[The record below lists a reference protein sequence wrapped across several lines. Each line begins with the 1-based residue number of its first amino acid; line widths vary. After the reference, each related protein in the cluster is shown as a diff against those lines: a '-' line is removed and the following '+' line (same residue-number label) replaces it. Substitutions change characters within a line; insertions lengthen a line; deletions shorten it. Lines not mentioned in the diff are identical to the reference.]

1 MKSTKRISYGE
12 NGLRIRKTTDLIT
25 KNNRMGQV
33 RYYIIVHTENN
44 IPIKVVYTTRDG
56 VVVAE
61 KSIDDSYLV
70 GVGEYELGV
79 SEYYVEHNKLG
90 VFLYVKE
97 TSKKRLVKNRTW
109 IQDFKS
115 EYGPTDYKPKTTIK
129 YLNI

>member
-1 MKSTKRISYGE
+1 MV
-12 NGLRIRKTTDLIT
+12 
-25 KNNRMGQV
+25 QV

-44 IPIKVVYTTRDG
+44 IPTRVVYTTRDG

-61 KSIDDSYLV
+61 KSIEDR
-70 GVGEYELGV
+70 ELGG
-79 SEYYVEHNKLG
+79 SWEGDEYYVEHDNLG
-90 VFLYVKE
+90 VFLYVKG
-97 TSKKRLVKNRTW
+97 TSKKSLVKNRTW